1 MKIKDIIAESHI
13 EEQRLDEF
21 LPLALAALGGT
32 AAGATLGDYILQKRK
47 GDKDWSFGKSVGRN
61 IDRGEK
67 FVTQKVAP
75 AAEKFAKD
83 VYKGYTGKDAPEN
96 LDQWLDDLGATKVP
110 YTLDNVEKIKK
121 QADIEY
127 NRPWTEP
134 DLNEESKKKSA
145 FEIEVE
151 KNFQDPYIRKAIMA
165 KARHES
171 GNTNV
176 GEKSYAGSSNAH
188 IRKVFHDKP
197 RLLALSDAELTA
209 LKKNPEAFYDTVY
222 GHIGGYKYR
231 GRGPIQITGKANYA
245 RIDKDLGLNGALVK
259 DPDMLLRDPQL
270 ANAASIQYL
279 KNAGIHKKTVS
290 NQKEAH
296 EQVIYAIG
304 GPLYAPGSK
313 RSKQVL
319 AQVEKIDS
327 LPVTTT
333 VAATTAATTKTGQG
347 GKPSAR
353 EPSAAPGQPDTDA
366 KASTPPSQPRDIAG
380 RPQTYVYTGPTV
392 KDTMRKFDKDDAD
405 KKAELK
411 FIEPKSVV
419 PSTEPPKYEPGPNQR
434 GEIVPPLPSS
444 KDSKDSKLD
453 TSTFGQILYPD
464 EIKSNKKAIAGSGYT
479 KLPESVNTETELTDI
494 LRLAGRNK

>member
-1 MKIKDIIAESHI
+1 MKIKDIIGESQLQ
-13 EEQRLDEF
+13 EQRLDEF

-32 AAGATLGDYILQKRK
+32 AAGATLGDYLLQKRK
-47 GDKDWSFGKSVGRN
+47 GEKDWNFGQSVGRN
-61 IDRGEK
+61 IERGEK
-67 FVTQKVAP
+67 FVTQKAAP

-96 LDQWLDDLGATKVP
+96 LDQWLDDLGAYKVP

-134 DLNEESKKKSA
+134 DLNEESKKKSS

-171 GNTNV
+171 GNANV
-176 GEKSYAGSSNAH
+176 GEKSYAGSTNAH

-197 RLLALSDAELTA
+197 KLLALSDAELTA

-270 ANAASIQYL
+270 ANAASVQYL
-279 KNAGIHKKTVS
+279 KNAGIHKKTVN

-313 RSKQVL
+313 RAKQVL
-319 AQVEKIDS
+319 AQVEKLDS
-327 LPVTTT
+327 LPATAT

-347 GKPSAR
+347 GKPSTSSDQ
-353 EPSAAPGQPDTDA
+353 PSDADA
-366 KASTPPSQPRDIAG
+366 KVSTPPSQPRDIAG

-392 KDTMRKFDKDDAD
+392 KDVMRKFDKDDAD

-411 FIEPKSVV
+411 FVEPKSVV
-419 PSTEPPKYEPGPNQR
+419 PTAEPPKYEPGPNQK
-434 GEIVPPLPSS
+434 GNLTTPVKSDSDSS
-444 KDSKDSKLD
+444 NKD
-453 TSTFGQILYPD
+453 TEVNPFGIAPAT
-464 EIKSNKKAIAGSGYT
+464 KSNLDREKVGSGYT
-479 KLPESVNTETELTDI
+479 RIPESVNTETELTDI